1 MAHDVF
7 ISYSSKDKPVTDGIC
22 ANLEAAGVR
31 CWMAPRDIGAG
42 EDWPTAI
49 TKAISHSHI
58 MVLVFSASSNA
69 SDDVRRELILAVKN
83 KLVIIPFKIENIEPE
98 PGKQYYLEST
108 HWLDAINP
116 PTQEQINT
124 LLGRVKA
131 ILAVP
136 VKAPVDGHQ
145 PAAHPAHLDPPEPLN
160 KLPGAVSAA
169 RENLRKAIEINQ
181 KRLESA
187 REKGDRTSEVTAL
200 GKLGSAYFSL
210 GDNPKAIVFHEKALS
225 LAREIG
231 DRSGEGSAL
240 GNLGLVFADQIN
252 ARKAIEYF
260 EKALIIARESGDRAG
275 EGTILGNM
283 GIAFAAIDEPR
294 KAIEYYEQALIIDR
308 EIGNRSGE
316 GADLGNL
323 GIAYAAVGD
332 ASKAAEYYEKRM
344 EIARE
349 INDRAGEGNAL
360 SYLGN
365 ALYQKGKKENGIG
378 LMKQA
383 LVIYEKIESPNAEWA
398 REKLKEWGAE
408 E

>member
-22 ANLEAAGVR
+22 ANLEVAGIR

-49 TKAISHSHI
+49 TKAISRSHI
-58 MVLVFSASSNA
+58 MVLVFSAYSNA

-108 HWLDAINP
+108 HWLDAMNP

-136 VKAPVDGHQ
+136 EKDPVDETQ
-145 PAAHPAHLDPPEPLN
+145 PAPPAHLDPPETLN
-160 KLPGAVSAA
+160 KPPGAVPAA
-169 RENLRKAIEINQ
+169 RTNLRKVIEINQ
-181 KRLESA
+181 KSLESA
-187 REKGDRTSEVTAL
+187 REKGDRTSEGATL
-200 GKLGSAYFSL
+200 SKLGSAYFSL
-210 GDNPKAIVFHEKALS
+210 GDNPKAIEFHEKALS
-225 LAREIG
+225 IACEIG
-231 DRSGEGSAL
+231 DRGGEGAAL
-240 GNLGLVFADQIN
+240 GNLGLAFADQVN

-260 EKALIIARESGDRAG
+260 QKALIIAREIGNQAG

-294 KAIEYYEQALIIDR
+294 KAIEFYEQALIIDR
-308 EIGNRSGE
+308 EIGNRSSE

-332 ASKAAEYYEKRM
+332 ASKAAEFYEKRM

-349 INDRAGEGNAL
+349 INDSAGEGNAL

-365 ALYQKGKKENGIG
+365 TLYQKGKKENGIG

-383 LVIYEKIESPNAEWA
+383 LAIYEKIESPSAEWA
-398 REKLKEWGAE
+398 REKLKEWGVE